1 MNPTQPLS
9 DDEID
14 ALDVFLMS
22 EDMPDNCMDIS
33 TLDGFFAS
41 LVLNPRLIMPGEY
54 LPWIWDMEQGAEAPA
69 FESLEQANYI
79 LQLMMRYYNSVLDA
93 ISNDEFS
100 PLFYTL
106 EQEDGSEFFDAE
118 GWCEGFMCGVFLFAE
133 AWQDV
138 FENHAEFLSPM
149 VLLGTE
155 HGWDELEKAEDN
167 MQVTQDAYE
176 SIAVVVGLIYDHF
189 SEQRELETQKRVAD
203 PGKAESGVRIE
214 AIRMPVMPYSVGSND
229 SCPCGSGKKYKKCC
243 GIPPTL
249 H

>member
-1 MNPTQPLS
+1 MNPTQALS

-22 EDMPDNCMDIS
+22 EEMPENCMDIS
-33 TLDGFFAS
+33 TLDGFFAAI
-41 LVLNPRLIMPGEY
+41 VLNPKLIMPNEY
-54 LPWIWDMEQGAEAPA
+54 LPWIWDMEEGEEGPA

-79 LQLMMRYYNSVLDA
+79 LQLLMRYYNSVLESV
-93 ISNDEFS
+93 SNDDFA

-118 GWCEGFMCGVFLFAE
+118 GWCEGFMCGVLLFAD
-133 AWQDV
+133 AWQDIL
-138 FENHAEFLSPM
+138 ENHAEFLAPM

-155 HGWDELEKAEDN
+155 QGWEELERSEDN

-176 SIAVVVGLIYDHF
+176 SISVVVGLMYDHF
-189 SEQRELETQKRVAD
+189 TQQRETESARRVSGSTA
-203 PGKAESGVRIE
+203 SGVRVE
-214 AIRMPVMPYSVGSND
+214 PIRMPIMAYNVGSNEA
-229 SCPCGSGKKYKKCC
+229 CPCGSGKKFKKCC
-243 GIPPTL
+243 GVPPTL